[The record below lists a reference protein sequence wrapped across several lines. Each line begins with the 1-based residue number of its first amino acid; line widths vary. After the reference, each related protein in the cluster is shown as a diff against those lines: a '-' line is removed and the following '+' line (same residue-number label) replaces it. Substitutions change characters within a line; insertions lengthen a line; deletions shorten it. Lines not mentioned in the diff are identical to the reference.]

1 MEKMREMTGKMKVE
15 LPWKPSFIVIILL
28 YHVTVVDISF
38 SRIFHVDFSLC
49 IVKVVHRC
57 LGCVLTFQAV
67 CLSANT
73 FFDTVCFLSSL
84 RNSFSVVTGLT
95 LPIAFVAFCD
105 FSEINATVFSQMRH
119 PDFIENHLAFCFG
132 CIISSKRQSVAG
144 LYA

>member
-1 MEKMREMTGKMKVE
+1 MEKMREMTEKMKVE

-84 RNSFSVVTGLT
+84 RNSFSVV
-95 LPIAFVAFCD
+95 IFEVFKEFVCIWKY
-105 FSEINATVFSQMRH
+105 SEIKMILNNCTR
-119 PDFIENHLAFCFG
+119 I
-132 CIISSKRQSVAG
+132 
-144 LYA
+144 